1 MKIGIAC
8 SAGSYKGVF
17 IHGVLEAFEELSFRA
32 HVYATCSSSAVPGAF
47 ASISELSLLH
57 GTDYWKEAFSLYEK
71 SNHDISKAMIS
82 SLPVVVS
89 ALEGRLFDPNASR
102 YCIAVCAVT
111 TEEAVE
117 ETQGSKA
124 RLLGI
129 QLLRAM
135 KNRDTSWADKHLR
148 LKLFQNW
155 TAEAAL
161 ILNQNNLKDVFY
173 ATTRMLHAWKTPSWV
188 DGLAYIDAS
197 YRCICPAIELAQL
210 GCDKVVAISPEP
222 GLFYRD
228 LFQNEI
234 IPKSYN
240 SIPIDFIQPESD
252 LSSIGVDYMKVT
264 NKGLDAAFELG
275 KEAGKAY
282 LTSRGSNAI
291 YLGVGA

>member
-17 IHGVLEAFEELSFRA
+17 VHGVLDAFEKSCFRA
-32 HVYATCSSSAVPGAF
+32 HAYATCSSSAVPGAF
-47 ASISELSLLH
+47 AAISELSLLH
-57 GTDYWKEAFSLYEK
+57 GTDYWKEAFSRYEK
-71 SNHDISKAMIS
+71 SNYDISKAMIT
-82 SLPVVVS
+82 SLPVAVN
-89 ALEGRLFDPNASR
+89 ALEGRLFDPSAAR
-102 YCIAVCAVT
+102 YLIAVCAVT

-117 ETQGSKA
+117 KTQGSEA
-124 RLLGI
+124 RRLGI

-148 LKLFQNW
+148 LRLFQNW
-155 TAEAAL
+155 TAEGAL

-210 GCDKVVAISPEP
+210 GCDRVVAISPEP

-234 IPKSYN
+234 IPISYN
-240 SIPIDFIQPESD
+240 SIPIDVVQPESD
-252 LSSIGVDYMKVT
+252 LAAIGVDYMKVT
-264 NKGLDAAFELG
+264 DEGLDAAFELG
-275 KEAGKAY
+275 KEAGRAF
-282 LTSRGSNAI
+282 LTSQRARA
-291 YLGVGA
+291 L